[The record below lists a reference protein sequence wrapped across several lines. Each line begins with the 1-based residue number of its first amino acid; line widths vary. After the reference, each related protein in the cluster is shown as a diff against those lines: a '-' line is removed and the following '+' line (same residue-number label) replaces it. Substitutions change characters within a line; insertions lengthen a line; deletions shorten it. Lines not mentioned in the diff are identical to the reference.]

1 MRRKIDRQ
9 GAAAKEGFSM
19 LELIGTLVFA
29 YSGMVVARRKEMDF
43 IGAYS
48 AAFLSAFGGGTLRDL
63 LLDRRPLVWI
73 ANPEW
78 LAIVFAVCLLG
89 SLLVGHMPLRVD
101 GAVLQLADALG
112 LGVFSAAGAALALAS
127 GVPAV
132 PAILMGVLTAT
143 AGGVLRDVICA
154 EVPQVFR
161 RRSQLYVTC
170 TVTGAAML
178 VVLRALGVEADAAA
192 AACVVTTVLFRL
204 AAIRFDLQLP
214 F

>member
-1 MRRKIDRQ
+1 
-9 GAAAKEGFSM
+9 M

-29 YSGMVVARRKEMDF
+29 YSGLVVARRKEMDF
-43 IGAYS
+43 IGSYS

-63 LLDRRPLVWI
+63 LLDRHPLYWI
-73 ANPEW
+73 AHPEQ
-78 LAIVFAVCLLG
+78 LVIVFVVCVIG
-89 SLLVGHMPLRVD
+89 SLLLRHMPIRVD

-112 LGVFSAAGAALALAS
+112 LGVFSAAGAALALQS
-127 GVPAV
+127 GAPAL

-170 TVTGAAML
+170 TFTGAALL
-178 VVLRALGVEADAAA
+178 VVLRIFGVEADAAA
-192 AACVVTTVLFRL
+192 AACVVATVLFRL